1 MPAIETS
8 VYQTPSSAY
17 VRRVVAHTALRLWWL
32 ILLPLIGFAIA
43 AVVDLR
49 WGFVALIWCSL
60 VAPFILANAYFSRL
74 LTLDARRAVLP
85 QRAAIEPGRQIT
97 VSFLD
102 IAEEEEEEREERE
115 EREEPAKPAK
125 EISPEVIS
133 WDNIEGIYLSGEYV
147 EVSLRK
153 SPLTALLI
161 PRSALSESDL
171 RQLIEYPL

>member
-32 ILLPLIGFAIA
+32 ILLPLIGFAVA

-49 WGFVALIWCSL
+49 WGFVALIWCFL

-97 VSFLD
+97 VSFLNID
-102 IAEEEEEEREERE
+102 EVEEERV
-115 EREEPAKPAK
+115 EPAKPAK
-125 EISPEVIS
+125 EIPPEVIS

-161 PRSALSESDL
+161 PRSALSESDI
-171 RQLIEYPL
+171 RRLIES